1 MAWPLLY
8 VARVNAVESTWRSR
22 VRGITEQL
30 ADRLADGK
38 DAKLRRQIRVLAD
51 DLMREMLRA
60 VCAASA
66 SEIAQAISALEDT
79 RAERAALQRSS
90 AGARLNGRPHKTD
103 FALALAADAA
113 LGRRAG
119 QAHRE
124 RATDSRD
131 ADVSPPQSHAPN
143 PFDITMPS
151 ELLASTDDAKPAR
164 SDDARAAAAASTP
177 STEGEPRVPP
187 RVLSASDGS
196 SRTAAADEAEAASER
211 RPKVMLREGE
221 RLLKG
226 TGSGVVIRRERRVKP

>member
-22 VRGITEQL
+22 VRGIIEQL

-51 DLMREMLRA
+51 DLLREMLRA
-60 VCAASA
+60 VCSASA
-66 SEIAQAISALEDT
+66 SEIAEAISALEGT
-79 RAERAALQRSS
+79 RAERAALRRSA
-90 AGARLNGRPHKTD
+90 AGARLNGLPHKTN

-113 LGRRAG
+113 FGRRG
-119 QAHRE
+119 GPAHRE

-131 ADVSPPQSHAPN
+131 ADLSPPQSHAPN

-177 STEGEPRVPP
+177 PTEGDP
-187 RVLSASDGS
+187 RVLPHLLASDSS
-196 SRTAAADEAEAASER
+196 SRAAAADEAEAASER